1 MFRKNGAPPFFM
13 IKNIFE
19 KSEKFFMNTGTFLNF
34 DPVLYMDGDKAVII
48 FLNVIEREKQQY
60 FYKK

>member
-1 MFRKNGAPPFFM
+1 M